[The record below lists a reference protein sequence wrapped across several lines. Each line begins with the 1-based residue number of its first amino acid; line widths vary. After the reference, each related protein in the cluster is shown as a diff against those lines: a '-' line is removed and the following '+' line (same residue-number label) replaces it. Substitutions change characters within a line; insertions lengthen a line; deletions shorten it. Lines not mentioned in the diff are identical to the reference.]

1 MSQFIYMLRPRRLG
15 MLTSGPTP
23 EESVALAAH
32 VEYLEE
38 LAGEGV
44 VLLAGRTQTAD
55 EQTFGIVIL
64 EAGLESDAQ
73 AIMSSDPAI
82 LNGLMTAQLFPYQ
95 IAVASPDIG
104 TKAVQ

>member
-1 MSQFIYMLRPRRLG
+1 MSQFIYTLRPCRLE

-32 VEYLEE
+32 VQYLED
-38 LAGEGV
+38 LAGEGA

-64 EAGLESDAQ
+64 EVGLESDAQ
-73 AIMSSDPAI
+73 TIMKSDPAI
-82 LNGLMTAQLFPYQ
+82 LNGLMTGQLFPYQ
-95 IAVASPDIG
+95 IAVASPNIA